1 MRRFVLCIA
10 LVVASLTASALD
22 FKRYYGRDA
31 VIEGKGGE
39 MEQIEGVDYWTNGDP
54 PRRYEIIGYIEDRR
68 HASGLVGM
76 ARLKSLPKQVA
87 RMAKENGGDAVIMV
101 SSRDDVIGYASNG
114 SATVNG
120 NNAYGSAMV
129 APVAKRE
136 SRFAVVRYIQESA
149 QPPSNTI
156 NEGATTP
163 AAPVKP

>member
-1 MRRFVLCIA
+1 MRRFVLCLLLA
-10 LVVASLTASALD
+10 TASASASALD

-31 VIEGKGGE
+31 VVEGQGGE

-87 RMAKENGGDAVIMV
+87 RMAKENGGDAVIMI
-101 SSRDDVIGYASNG
+101 SSRDDVVGYASSG

-120 NNAYGSAMV
+120 NSAYGSTMM
-129 APVAKRE
+129 APVAKRD
-136 SRFAVVRYIQESA
+136 SRFAVVRYIQEA
-149 QPPSNTI
+149 
-156 NEGATTP
+156 ATP
-163 AAPVKP
+163 